1 MLSIQVFVDFGKV
14 KYVRNINS
22 NITYRPT
29 FRNSNIDFRLTLRG
43 YTNLNIHYKPSNETI
58 AFFHAITDDKYRN
71 EIMQEIR
78 IFSAVQKVR
87 ALPKD

>member
-22 NITYRPT
+22 DITYRPI
-29 FRNSNIDFRLTLRG
+29 FWNSNIDFRLTLRG

-58 AFFHAITDDKYRN
+58 ANFFYAITDDKYRN
-71 EIMQEIR
+71 
-78 IFSAVQKVR
+78 
-87 ALPKD
+87 